1 MEPVMAK
8 HGSPS
13 DVELQVLAVLWELG
27 PSSVRDVREALP
39 DQKKRA
45 YTTVLSLLQ
54 GLERKKLADHEQQGK
69 TNIYHATVSREQVL
83 EPMMKR
89 MLRQVFGGR
98 ASQAMQFLLTDEQIS
113 GSELDEMQDLIDQFQ
128 KKKTKKKTKKKGGR
142 Q

>member
-1 MEPVMAK
+1 MAK

-13 DVELQVLAVLWELG
+13 EVELQVLAVLWDRG
-27 PSSVRDVREALP
+27 PSSVREVREALP
-39 DQKKRA
+39 DKKKRA

-54 GLERKKLADHEQQGK
+54 GLERKKLADHERQGK
-69 TNIYHATVSREQVL
+69 THIYDACVSREQVL

-98 ASQAMQFLLTDEQIS
+98 ASQAMQFLLSDEKIS
-113 GSELDEMQDLIDQFQ
+113 GSELKEMQQVIEQFRKQ
-128 KKKTKKKTKKKGGR
+128 NRGK